1 MHLILIWFCLF
12 MSFKFITKADSA
24 SALRYYCPN
33 TTSYYTPNSPYKAN
47 LDVLLSNLYSNA
59 TRADNINGFYHTT
72 VGGGASNDT
81 VHGLFLCRGDV
92 SPDVCGGCAGD
103 ARKRILELCSDGK
116 TAMIWYDNCMLR
128 YSEESVLGVLDQSTW
143 FTMRNRNNDTQPN
156 GYMQLVGNVLDQ
168 ITTQASSG
176 SGKKFAVLE
185 ANFSAFERVYALGQ
199 CTPDLSNVDCQICF
213 RNAIATLP
221 RCCYG
226 AVGARAVYPSCN
238 VRYELYPFYNL
249 SAVAPP
255 APPPTNPPPPL
266 PPPPPSTTPP
276 NSSKGNK
283 GKVIIAASVASVTGI
298 LLFVLCFCFLKKRRA
313 KKDLSH
319 VKETTTDMS
328 EISLE
333 ESVQYE
339 FSTIEAITNCFSPN
353 NKIGEG
359 GYGAVYKGRLP
370 TGQDVAV
377 KRLSKSSSQGVEE
390 FKNEVSLVAK
400 LQHRNLVRVLGFC
413 LEGEEKI
420 LIYEFVPNK
429 SLDYFLFDPEKKQ
442 LLNWSTRYKII
453 GGIARGLLYLH
464 EDSRLRIIHRDLKAS
479 NVLLDG
485 DMNSKISDFG
495 LARIVMVD
503 QTQANT
509 NRVIGTYG
517 YMPPEYALYGLFS
530 VKSDVFSFGVLLL
543 EIITGKKNSSLS
555 SMQSSG
561 AQDLPSYAW
570 KHWREDRALEMVD
583 QSLGGLYSRNEVI
596 QCIRVGLLCVQEEVD
611 DRPTMANVML
621 MLNSHSATWRS
632 PNPPAYFNG
641 GREMILAGE
650 EGDLSES
657 KSLPLSVNEA
667 SISELD
673 PR

>member
-1 MHLILIWFCLF
+1 MMMMVIWFCLI
-12 MSFKFITKADSA
+12 MSFITKGDSA
-24 SALRYYCPN
+24 SALRYYCN
-33 TTSYYTPNSPYKAN
+33 NSTSYTPNSTYKAN
-47 LDVLLSNLYSNA
+47 LDTLLSNLFSNG
-59 TRADNINGFYHTT
+59 TRNNNGFYQTT

-81 VHGLFLCRGDV
+81 VYGLFLCRGDA
-92 SPDVCGGCAGD
+92 SPEVCGGCVGD
-103 ARKRILELCSDGK
+103 ARERILELCSDGK
-116 TAMIWYDNCMLR
+116 TAMIWYDNCILR
-128 YSEESVLGVLDQSTW
+128 YSEESMLGILDQSTW
-143 FTMRNRNNDTQPN
+143 FTMRNRDNDTQPN

-176 SGKKFAVLE
+176 SGKKFAVSE

-199 CTPDLSNVDCQICF
+199 CTPDLSNSDCQICF
-213 RNAIATLP
+213 RNAIAMLP

-226 AVGARAVYPSCN
+226 AVGARAVYPSW
-238 VRYELYPFYNL
+238 
-249 SAVAPP
+249 
-255 APPPTNPPPPL
+255 
-266 PPPPPSTTPP
+266 
-276 NSSKGNK
+276 NK
-283 GKVIIAASVASVTGI
+283 GKVVIIIAASVASVTGI

-319 VKETTTDMS
+319 VKETTTDNMS
-328 EISLE
+328 EISIE

-339 FSTIEAITNCFSPN
+339 FSTIEAITNSFSPN

-370 TGQDVAV
+370 TGQEVAV

-479 NVLLDG
+479 NVLLDE

-495 LARIVMVD
+495 LARIFMVD
-503 QTQANT
+503 QTTANT
-509 NRVIGTYG
+509 NRVIGTHG

-555 SMQSSG
+555 MQSSAEFG
-561 AQDLPSYAW
+561 AQDLLGYAW
-570 KHWREDRALEMVD
+570 KHWRDDRALEVVD

-596 QCIRVGLLCVQEEVD
+596 QCIRVGLLCVQEEVE
-611 DRPTMANVML
+611 DRPTMANVVL

-632 PNPPAYFNG
+632 PNQPAFFNG
-641 GREMILAGE
+641 GREMNLGGQ
-650 EGDLSES
+650 EGDLSAS

>member
-1 MHLILIWFCLF
+1 MMMVVIWFCLI
-12 MSFKFITKADSA
+12 MSFITKGDSA
-24 SALRYYCPN
+24 SALRYYCN
-33 TTSYYTPNSPYKAN
+33 NSTSYTPNSTYKAN
-47 LDVLLSNLYSNA
+47 LDTLLSNLFSNG
-59 TRADNINGFYHTT
+59 TRNSNGFYQTT
-72 VGGGASNDT
+72 AGGSASNDT
-81 VHGLFLCRGDV
+81 VYGLFLCRGDA
-92 SPDVCGGCAGD
+92 SPEVCGGCVGD
-103 ARKRILELCSDGK
+103 ARERILELCSDGK
-116 TAMIWYDNCMLR
+116 TAMIWYDNCILR
-128 YSEESVLGVLDQSTW
+128 YSEESMLGVLDQSTW
-143 FTMRNRNNDTQPN
+143 FTMRNKDNDTQPN

-168 ITTQASSG
+168 VTTQASSG
-176 SGKKFAVLE
+176 SGKKFAVSE

-199 CTPDLSNVDCQICF
+199 CTPDLSNSDCQICF
-213 RNAIATLP
+213 RNAIAMLP

-226 AVGARAVYPSCN
+226 AVGARAVYPSW
-238 VRYELYPFYNL
+238 
-249 SAVAPP
+249 
-255 APPPTNPPPPL
+255 
-266 PPPPPSTTPP
+266 
-276 NSSKGNK
+276 NK

-298 LLFVLCFCFLKKRRA
+298 LLFGLCFCFLKKRRA

-328 EISLE
+328 EISIE

-370 TGQDVAV
+370 TGQEVAV
-377 KRLSKSSSQGVEE
+377 KRLSKSSSQGVDE

-429 SLDYFLFDPEKKQ
+429 SLDYFLFD
-442 LLNWSTRYKII
+442 
-453 GGIARGLLYLH
+453 
-464 EDSRLRIIHRDLKAS
+464 
-479 NVLLDG
+479 
-485 DMNSKISDFG
+485 
-495 LARIVMVD
+495 
-503 QTQANT
+503 QTTANT
-509 NRVIGTYG
+509 NRVIGTHG

-555 SMQSSG
+555 MQSSAEFG
-561 AQDLPSYAW
+561 AQDLLSYAW
-570 KHWREDRALEMVD
+570 KHWRDDRALEVVD

-596 QCIRVGLLCVQEEVD
+596 QCIRVGLLCVQEEVE
-611 DRPTMANVML
+611 DRPTMANVVL

-632 PNPPAYFNG
+632 PNQPAFFNG
-641 GREMILAGE
+641 GREMNLGGQ
-650 EGDLSES
+650 EGDLSAS

>member
-1 MHLILIWFCLF
+1 MTMMVIWFCLF
-12 MSFKFITKADSA
+12 MSLITKGDSA
-24 SALRYYCPN
+24 SALRYYCQN
-33 TTSYYTPNSPYKAN
+33 STSYTPNSTYKAN
-47 LDVLLSNLYSNA
+47 LDTLLSNLFSNG
-59 TRADNINGFYHTT
+59 TRNNNGYYQTT

-81 VHGLFLCRGDV
+81 VYGLFLCRGDA
-92 SPDVCGGCAGD
+92 SPEVCGGCVGD
-103 ARKRILELCSDGK
+103 ARERILELCSDGK
-116 TAMIWYDNCMLR
+116 TAMIWYDNCILR
-128 YSEESVLGVLDQSTW
+128 YSEESMLGILDQSTW
-143 FTMRNRNNDTQPN
+143 FTMRNRDNDTQPN

-176 SGKKFAVLE
+176 AGKKFAVLE
-185 ANFSAFERVYALGQ
+185 ANFSVFERVYALGQ
-199 CTPDLSNVDCQICF
+199 CTPYLSNSDCQICF
-213 RNAIATLP
+213 RNAIAMLP

-255 APPPTNPPPPL
+255 APPPTNPPPPPPTML
-266 PPPPPSTTPP
+266 PNSA
-276 NSSKGNK
+276 SSKGNK
-283 GKVIIAASVASVTGI
+283 GKVVIIIAASIAPLTGI

-313 KKDLSH
+313 NKDLSH
-319 VKETTTDMS
+319 VKETTNDMS
-328 EISLE
+328 EISIE
-333 ESVQYE
+333 ESVQFE

-370 TGQDVAV
+370 TGQEVAV

-429 SLDYFLFDPEKKQ
+429 SLDYFLFDPEKKK

-543 EIITGKKNSSLS
+543 EIITGKKNNSL
-555 SMQSSG
+555 SMQSSAEFG
-561 AQDLPSYAW
+561 AQDLLSYAW
-570 KHWREDRALEMVD
+570 KHWRDDRALEVVD

-596 QCIRVGLLCVQEEVD
+596 QCIRVGLLCVQEEVE
-611 DRPTMANVML
+611 DRPTMANVVL

-632 PNPPAYFNG
+632 PNQPAFFNG
-641 GREMILAGE
+641 GREMNLGGQ
-650 EGDLSES
+650 EGDLSAS